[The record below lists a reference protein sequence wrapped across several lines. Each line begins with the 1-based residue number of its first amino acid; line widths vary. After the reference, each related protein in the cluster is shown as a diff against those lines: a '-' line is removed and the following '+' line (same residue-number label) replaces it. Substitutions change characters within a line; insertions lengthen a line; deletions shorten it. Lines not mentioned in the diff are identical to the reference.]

1 MTTPIKLEIPE
12 GINENIQIPKHQ
24 FRKMI
29 FLLNALEEGWTVKK
43 LNDNYIFTKKH
54 ENRKEIFQ
62 ENYLETFLVSNLS
75 IDAFNKI
82 K

>member
-12 GINENIQIPKHQ
+12 GINENIQIPKQQ

-29 FLLNALEEGWTVKK
+29 FLLNALEEGWAIKK

-75 IDAFNKI
+75 IDVFNKI